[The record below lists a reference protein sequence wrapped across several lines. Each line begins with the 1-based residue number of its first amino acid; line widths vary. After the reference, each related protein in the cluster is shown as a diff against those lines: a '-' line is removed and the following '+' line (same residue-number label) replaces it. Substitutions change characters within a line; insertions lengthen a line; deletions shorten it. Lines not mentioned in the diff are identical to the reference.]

1 MSIFPDPAVRPI
13 HLKARP
19 VPFAIEAEVGA
30 ELDRMVA
37 AGILEPT
44 NESAW
49 ATPIVVVRKA
59 GDGIRICGDYKS
71 TVNKAVLPVGSVV
84 LWRKIDDLLRG
95 ITTNKK

>member
-1 MSIFPDPAVRPI
+1 MLHRAAYVDFSGSRGKTYS
-13 HLKARP
+13 LEARP

-49 ATPIVVVRKA
+49 ATPIVV
-59 GDGIRICGDYKS
+59 C
-71 TVNKAVLPVGSVV
+71 
-84 LWRKIDDLLRG
+84 LLY
-95 ITTNKK
+95 TSDAADE